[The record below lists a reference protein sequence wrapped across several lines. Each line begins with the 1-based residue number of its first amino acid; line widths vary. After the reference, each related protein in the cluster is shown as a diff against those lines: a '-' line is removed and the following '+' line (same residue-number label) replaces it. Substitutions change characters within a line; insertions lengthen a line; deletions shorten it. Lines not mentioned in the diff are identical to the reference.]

1 MNFVLLQ
8 VNDELCRLMG
18 VQCNITSAYHPQ
30 SNGLDERFNQ
40 TLQRQLLKY
49 VNEDQND
56 WDLYLDA
63 ILFSYRV
70 SRQSSTKASPFVLV
84 YGRQPQL
91 PVEFSLTS
99 TVENGA
105 ENRKHE
111 EGTNMNPE
119 VSSGY
124 PEGEEDFPENENSES
139 PMELTRHTA
148 LTVNYMYF
156 IEV

>member
-1 MNFVLLQ
+1 MKF
-8 VNDELCRLMG
+8 CRKERLS
-18 VQCNITSAYHPQ
+18 C
-30 SNGLDERFNQ
+30 RFNQ

-99 TVENGA
+99 TVESGE
-105 ENRKHE
+105 ENQRQE
-111 EGTNMNPE
+111 EGKNINSE
-119 VSSGY
+119 VSSGDQTG
-124 PEGEEDFPENENSES
+124 EGHLAEIENNES
-139 PMELTRHTA
+139 TVELTRYV
-148 LTVNYMYF
+148 LYYQL
-156 IEV
+156 

>member
-1 MNFVLLQ
+1 
-8 VNDELCRLMG
+8 MG
-18 VQCNITSAYHPQ
+18 VRCNITSAYHPQ

-70 SRQSSTKASPFVLV
+70 SRQSSTKTSPFVLV
-84 YGRQPQL
+84 YGRQPRL

-99 TVENGA
+99 TLVNEA
-105 ENRKHE
+105 ENRKLE
-111 EGTNMNPE
+111 EEKNMNPE
-119 VSSGY
+119 VSSGDQ
-124 PEGEEDFPENENSES
+124 EGKGHLAENESSENHVQ
-139 PMELTRHTA
+139 LTRYV
-148 LTVNYMYF
+148 LTLN
-156 IEV
+156 I